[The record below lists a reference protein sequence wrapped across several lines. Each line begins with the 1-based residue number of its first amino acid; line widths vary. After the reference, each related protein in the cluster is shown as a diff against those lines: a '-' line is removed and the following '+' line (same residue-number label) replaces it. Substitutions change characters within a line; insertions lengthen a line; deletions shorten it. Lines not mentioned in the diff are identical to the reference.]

1 MGGLSENPIFMR
13 YWHSE
18 MRPAVFYPMLAFLFI
33 IVGIYSFTYID
44 LFIHGYKES
53 LRELLTIYLW
63 IQFFVLYVIGVASI
77 YMGIYKEK
85 ESNMFDFYKISPLKS
100 PAIIIGFLFGLS
112 VRSIL
117 LSLLLVPFI
126 ISCAVFIKM
135 PLLFYF
141 FYIIFF
147 VISPLFLYMIT
158 TYASFISRWAFILLI
173 LIVFLFSTLF
183 LQFVDSVL
191 SMFFLSLSSVPLM
204 FFIHH
209 YDDNYMPHLIPIIM
223 SFIIQPFYTI
233 FFFIEL
239 SKNLKSNGK
248 HTIRRGSAVTLMLVT
263 TLFMAIAIFFT
274 LLCPEGSFQSMDEG
288 VVFVALIVML
298 GIVFSFTSVPNK
310 AANIKW
316 AIQIPGKPKK
326 KSVSYYIKN
335 YIFDRDSQVVDI
347 SLIYG
352 VITCLCILVIFFA
365 SFISLSPYNA
375 DLPLHSW
382 LLYSFHFMF
391 VVVTCG
397 CIYQFFKIMISKH
410 AELYTVL
417 TFIFLWGVLPVIGL
431 VINNNPSKY
440 VNSEL
445 IRFFPFASINE
456 VSIVISCS
464 IMLISV
470 FAAILAVNR
479 LKKTYGIAGI

>member
-1 MGGLSENPIFMR
+1 MGGLSKNPIFMR

-18 MRPAVFYPMLAFLFI
+18 MRPAVFYPMLALLFI

-63 IQFFVLYVIGVASI
+63 IQFFVLYVIGAASI

-85 ESNMFDFYKISPLKS
+85 ESNMFDFYKISPLES

-112 VRSIL
+112 MRSIL

-141 FYIIFF
+141 FYIIFL

-173 LIVFLFSTLF
+173 LIIFLFSTIF
-183 LQFVDSVL
+183 SQFVDSVL
-191 SMFFLSLSSVPLM
+191 SMFFSSLSSLPLM
-204 FFIHH
+204 FFMH
-209 YDDNYMPHLIPIIM
+209 YYDSDYMVHLIPIIM

-248 HTIRRGSAVTLMLVT
+248 HTIRRGSAVTLMLIT
-263 TLFMAIAIFFT
+263 TLFMTATIFFT
-274 LLCPEGSFQSMDEG
+274 LLYPEGSFSSISE
-288 VVFVALIVML
+288 VFVFVALIVML
-298 GIVFSFTSVPNK
+298 GVIFSFTSVPSK

-352 VITCLCILVIFFA
+352 VITCLCILAIFFA
-365 SFISLSPYNA
+365 SFISLSSYSA
-375 DLPLHSW
+375 EHLW

-391 VVVTCG
+391 VITTCG

-431 VINNNPSKY
+431 IINNNPNKY
-440 VNSEL
+440 VKSEL

-456 VSIVISCS
+456 VSIAISCS

-479 LKKTYGIAGI
+479 LKKTYGIAEI